1 MKCTAGGIRVLAL
14 AAVIVLIGLMA
25 PQAVTAQTIPL
36 PPNPPDLTASR
47 PQNPCEPYPTCLW
60 LPSDEP
66 APQPDP
72 DAPPL
77 PLQDDPGHHVHLG
90 GIFSIDDSYG
100 RDLHNYDLFAN
111 LPSLLDN
118 PMPAIWLWLGNIGFA
133 VGKYAVGFSVWFTEW
148 AASTQVFDWIK
159 APARDLEDIWT
170 TTVIGGLRLREIAM
184 LITTCYLGLLF
195 ARGLT
200 TRAWRETASTI
211 AVNVLAVAIITHPV
225 DFLIGD
231 DGVLSLSRDLGADV
245 SSIVMGQQPGGTG
258 NPAAPIGQA
267 LIDNLLVTPWETLNY
282 GTPISRVHGIAG
294 ACQYSVKKV
303 LDDGPWS
310 GKDDSTK
317 ARELD
322 GCPGDYGKYNEV
334 ADGNRALGAWLY
346 AVAMVLFV
354 ILTICLNAVQV
365 LAPYLLLF
373 EGLLLALALVAALV
387 PSMQHQLTYRVSS
400 IAATIARLL
409 AGMVFLAVMTV
420 LLRTLMLADL
430 GPQLVRFAVI
440 DLVVFSGF
448 LFRKRLAVNLQRVR
462 AQVNNRLQRLARPR
476 GIPKSL
482 PAPIVPPGP
491 DRLARTLK
499 AGTSAFT
506 ETFAPVGRLK
516 ERLVTAGRTGGRA
529 GGAVLKYTA
538 GAPVSW
544 PETAQRAQTALTS
557 KAGIAKAALARR
569 AEAAKT
575 YAAAYTSNL
584 GTATGA
590 IPAWHAAT
598 TALAAFGDRP
608 AQQKTP
614 KTTYLEA
621 EVAAATPPPL
631 CRTPEFTG
639 NDLAAAAGDR
649 RLVKPSALAAESP
662 LPPGMLPSP
671 APWAQRLRDRLGN
684 SGRKL

>member
-1 MKCTAGGIRVLAL
+1 MRLRSCVTRGLAI
-14 AAVIVLIGLMA
+14 VSVTVLIGLVT
-25 PQAVTAQTIPL
+25 PQAAHGQTQ
-36 PPNPPDLTASR
+36 R
-47 PQNPCEPYPTCLW
+47 NPCEPYPTCLW
-60 LPSDEP
+60 VAGDQPP
-66 APQPDP
+66 PQPDP

-77 PLQDDPGHHVHLG
+77 ALQDDPGHHVHLG
-90 GIFSIDDSYG
+90 GIFSIDDGYG

-111 LPSLLDN
+111 LPGLLDN
-118 PMPAIWLWLGNIGFA
+118 PMPTMWLWLANIGFA

-159 APARDLEDIWT
+159 APAHDLEGIWQT
-170 TTVIGGLRLREIAM
+170 SVIGDLKLREIAM
-184 LITTCYLGLLF
+184 LVATCYLGLLF

-211 AVNVLAVAIITHPV
+211 AVNVLAVAILTHPV
-225 DFLIGD
+225 DVLVGD
-231 DGVLSLSRDLGADV
+231 DGVLSLSRDLAADV
-245 SSIVMGQQPGGTG
+245 SSVVMGHEPGGTG

-267 LIDNLLVTPWETLNY
+267 FIDNLLVTPWETLNY
-282 GTPISRVHGIAG
+282 GTPINRVKGIAG
-294 ACQYSVKKV
+294 ACQYSVKRI

-334 ADGNRALGAWLY
+334 ADGDRTLGAWLY
-346 AVAMVLFV
+346 AIAMLLFA
-354 ILTICLNAVQV
+354 ILVICLNAIQV

-387 PSMQHQLTYRVSS
+387 PSMQHQLAYRVSS

-448 LFRKRLAVNLQRVR
+448 LFRKRLAANLQRVR
-462 AQVNNRLQRLARPR
+462 GQVSSRLQRLGRPR
-476 GIPKSL
+476 HAPKAL
-482 PAPIVPPGP
+482 PTPVVPAGP
-491 DRLARTLK
+491 DRLARTVK
-499 AGTSAFT
+499 AGTSAFA

-516 ERLVTAGRTGGRA
+516 ERLYTAGRA
-529 GGAVLKYTA
+529 GGHAGGQALKYTV

-544 PETAQRAQTALTS
+544 PQAAHRAQTALTA
-557 KAGIAKAALARR
+557 KAGAAKGALARR

-575 YAAAYTSNL
+575 YATAYAGNL
-584 GTATGA
+584 GTATA
-590 IPAWHAAT
+590 STCSDLKARAASSAAT
-598 TALAAFGDRP
+598 RHSATRSGRCCRTRASPPSPGSRSRRSSPYEQPDRRP
-608 AQQKTP
+608 A
-614 KTTYLEA
+614 LE
-621 EVAAATPPPL
+621 
-631 CRTPEFTG
+631 RI
-639 NDLAAAAGDR
+639 D
-649 RLVKPSALAAESP
+649 
-662 LPPGMLPSP
+662 
-671 APWAQRLRDRLGN
+671 
-684 SGRKL
+684 

>member
-1 MKCTAGGIRVLAL
+1 MPGNQPT
-14 AAVIVLIGLMA
+14 
-25 PQAVTAQTIPL
+25 PL
-36 PPNPPDLTASR
+36 KP
-47 PQNPCEPYPTCLW
+47 E
-60 LPSDEP
+60 
-66 APQPDP
+66 P

-77 PLQDDPGHHVHLG
+77 PLQDDPSHHVHLG
-90 GIFSIDDSYG
+90 GIFSIDDGYG

-111 LPSLLDN
+111 LPGLLDN
-118 PMPAIWLWLGNIGFA
+118 PMPTIWLWLGNIGFA

-159 APARDLEDIWT
+159 APAHDLEDIWQT
-170 TTVIGGLRLREIAM
+170 SVIGDLKLRQIAM
-184 LITTCYLGLLF
+184 LLATCYLGLLF

-211 AVNVLAVAIITHPV
+211 AVNVLAVAILTHPV
-225 DFLIGD
+225 DVLIGD
-231 DGVLSLSRDLGADV
+231 NGVLSLSRDIAADV
-245 SSIVMGQQPGGTG
+245 SSVIMGQEPGGTG

-267 LIDNLLVTPWETLNY
+267 FIDNLLVTPWETLNY
-282 GTPISRVHGIAG
+282 GTPISRVKGIAG
-294 ACQYSVKKV
+294 ACQYSVKRV

-334 ADGNRALGAWLY
+334 ADGDRTLGAWLY
-346 AVAMVLFV
+346 AIAMILFA
-354 ILTICLNAVQV
+354 ILVICLNAVQV

-387 PSMQHQLTYRVSS
+387 PSMQHQLAYRVSS

-448 LFRKRLAVNLQRVR
+448 LFRKRLTANLQRVR
-462 AQVNNRLQRLARPR
+462 GQLSSRLQRLGRPR
-476 GIPKSL
+476 QAPKAL
-482 PAPIVPPGP
+482 PTPVVPAGP
-491 DRLARTLK
+491 DRLARTFK
-499 AGTSAFT
+499 AGTSAFA

-516 ERLVTAGRTGGRA
+516 ERLVTAGRA
-529 GGAVLKYTA
+529 GGKAGGQALKYTV

-544 PETAQRAQTALTS
+544 PQAAQRAQTALTA
-557 KAGIAKAALARR
+557 KAGVAKGALARR
-569 AEAAKT
+569 TEAAKT
-575 YAAAYTSNL
+575 YATAYAGNL

-590 IPAWHAAT
+590 RPAWHAAT
-598 TALAAFGDRP
+598 NVLAALSDRP
-608 AQQKTP
+608 RGQKPATS
-614 KTTYLEA
+614 TYFGA
-621 EVAAATPPPL
+621 EIAGATPPATGRKPA
-631 CRTPEFTG
+631 FTG
-639 NDLAAAAGDR
+639 TDLGAAGR
-649 RLVKPSALAAESP
+649 GRGFIAKPPAETS
-662 LPPGMLPSP
+662 LPPAMLPPSV
-671 APWAQRLRDRLGN
+671 PWAQRLRERLGDAA
-684 SGRKL
+684 SRR

>member
-1 MKCTAGGIRVLAL
+1 MKFREVGTRGLAI
-14 AAVIVLIGLMA
+14 AAVIVLIGLLA
-25 PQAVTAQTIPL
+25 PQVAHGQTLPL
-36 PPNPPDLTASR
+36 PPNPIDPPLFPTTPH

-60 LPSDEP
+60 VPGNEP
-66 APQPDP
+66 APPQPDP
-72 DAPPL
+72 DAPSL

-90 GIFSIDDSYG
+90 GIFSIDDGYG

-111 LPSLLDN
+111 LPWLMNN
-118 PMPAIWLWLGNIGFA
+118 PMPTIWLWLGNIGFA
-133 VGKYAVGFSVWFTEW
+133 VGKYAVWFTEW
-148 AASTQVFDWIK
+148 SASTQVFDWIK
-159 APARDLEDIWT
+159 APARDLENIWQ

-184 LITTCYLGLLF
+184 LIATCYLGLLF

-211 AVNVLAVAIITHPV
+211 VVNVLAIAIITYPV

-245 SSIVMGQQPGGTG
+245 SSVIMGQQPHGTG

-267 LIDNLLVTPWETLNY
+267 LIDNLLITPWETLNY
-282 GTPISRVHGIAG
+282 GTPISRVQGIAG

-322 GCPGDYGKYNEV
+322 GCPGDHGKYNEV
-334 ADGNRALGAWLY
+334 ADGDRALGAWLY
-346 AVAMVLFV
+346 AVAMVLFA

-387 PSMQHQLTYRVSS
+387 PSMRHQLAYRVSS

-448 LFRKRLAVNLQRVR
+448 LFRKRLAANLQRVR
-462 AQVNNRLQRLARPR
+462 SQVNTRLQRLARPR
-476 GIPKSL
+476 GAVKPL
-482 PAPIVPPGP
+482 PAPVVSPGP
-491 DRLARTLK
+491 DRLARTVK
-499 AGTSAFT
+499 AGTSAFA

-516 ERLVTAGRTGGRA
+516 QRLVTAGRVGAHA
-529 GGAVLKYTA
+529 GGTALKYTV

-544 PETAQRAQTALTS
+544 PDVAQRAHTTLTA
-557 KAGIAKAALARR
+557 KAGVAKVSLARR
-569 AEAAKT
+569 AAAAKT
-575 YAAAYTSNL
+575 YTAAYGGNL

-590 IPAWHAAT
+590 IPAWRAAST
-598 TALAAFGDRP
+598 VLSALDDRP
-608 AQQKTP
+608 DRLKQAP
-614 KTTYLEA
+614 TYLGREI
-621 EVAAATPPPL
+621 AAVTPPTTG
-631 CRTPEFTG
+631 RTPEFAGT
-639 NDLAAAAGDR
+639 DLAAKAPGRGFVA
-649 RLVKPSALAAESP
+649 KSSPETP
-662 LPPGMLPSP
+662 LPPAMLPP
-671 APWAQRLRDRLGN
+671 PVPWAQRLRDRLGS
-684 SGRKL
+684 SGHGR

>member
-1 MKCTAGGIRVLAL
+1 MRLAL
-14 AAVIVLIGLMA
+14 ALTIAILIALLNPVVA
-25 PQAVTAQTIPL
+25 TAQT
-36 PPNPPDLTASR
+36 TT
-47 PQNPCEPYPTCLW
+47 NPCEPYPTCLW
-60 LPSDEP
+60 IPGNQP
-66 APQPDP
+66 VPPTPDP

-90 GIFSIDDSYG
+90 GIFSIDDGYG

-159 APARDLEDIWT
+159 APARDLESIWQT
-170 TTVIGGLRLREIAM
+170 SVIGELKLREIAM
-184 LITTCYLGLLF
+184 LTATCYLGLLF

-211 AVNVLAVAIITHPV
+211 AVNVLAIAILTHPV

-245 SSIVMGQQPGGTG
+245 SSVVMGQEPGGTG

-267 LIDNLLVTPWETLNY
+267 FIDNLLVTPWETLNY
-282 GTPISRVHGIAG
+282 GTPISRVKGIAG

-310 GKDDSTK
+310 SKDDSTK

-334 ADGNRALGAWLY
+334 ADGDRALGAWLY
-346 AVAMVLFV
+346 AIAMLLFA
-354 ILTICLNAVQV
+354 ILVICLNTVQV

-387 PSMQHQLTYRVSS
+387 PSMQHQLAYRVSS
-400 IAATIARLL
+400 IAATIAKLL
-409 AGMVFLAVMTV
+409 AGMAFLAVMTV

-448 LFRKRLAVNLQRVR
+448 VFRKRLAANLQRVR
-462 AQVNNRLQRLARPR
+462 GQVSSRLQRLGRPR
-476 GIPKSL
+476 RAPKAL
-482 PAPIVPPGP
+482 PTPIVPAGP
-491 DRLARTLK
+491 DRVARTVK
-499 AGTSAFT
+499 AGTAAFA
-506 ETFAPVGRLK
+506 ETVAPVGRLK
-516 ERLVTAGRTGGRA
+516 ERLVTAGRTGGKV
-529 GGAVLKYTA
+529 GGTALKYTV

-544 PETAQRAQTALTS
+544 PQAAQRAQTALTA
-557 KAGIAKAALARR
+557 KGGVAKAALARH
-569 AEAAKT
+569 AAAAKT
-575 YAAAYTSNL
+575 YTTAYAGNL
-584 GTATGA
+584 GTAAGA
-590 IPAWHAAT
+590 IPVWQAAST
-598 TALAAFGDRP
+598 VLTALGDRP
-608 AQQKTP
+608 DRP
-614 KTTYLEA
+614 KPSPSTYREPELTG
-621 EVAAATPPPL
+621 ATPL
-631 CRTPEFTG
+631 AAGRTPEFTG
-639 NDLAAAAGDR
+639 TDLAVAARGR
-649 RLVKPSALAAESP
+649 GFLPKPSAQPPESP
-662 LPPGMLPSP
+662 LPPAMLPTP
-671 APWAQRLRDRLGN
+671 VPWAQRLRDRLGTFAD
-684 SGRKL
+684 RR

>member
-1 MKCTAGGIRVLAL
+1 MRLSWGVTRAL
-14 AAVIVLIGLMA
+14 AVAAAIVLIGLLA
-25 PQAVTAQTIPL
+25 PQAASGQT
-36 PPNPPDLTASR
+36 

-60 LPSDEP
+60 VPGEQP
-66 APQPDP
+66 PPKPDP

-90 GIFSIDDSYG
+90 GIFSIDDGYG

-111 LPSLLDN
+111 LPGLLDN
-118 PMPAIWLWLGNIGFA
+118 PMPTIWLWLGNIGFA

-159 APARDLEDIWT
+159 APAHDLEGIWQT
-170 TTVIGGLRLREIAM
+170 SVLGDLKLRQIAM
-184 LITTCYLGLLF
+184 LIATCYLGLLF

-211 AVNVLAVAIITHPV
+211 AVNVLAVAILTHPV
-225 DFLIGD
+225 DVLIGD
-231 DGVLSLSRDLGADV
+231 DGVLSLSRDLAADV
-245 SSIVMGQQPGGTG
+245 SSVIMGQEPGGTG

-267 LIDNLLVTPWETLNY
+267 FIDNLLVTPWETLNY
-282 GTPISRVHGIAG
+282 GAPISRVKGIAG

-310 GKDDSTK
+310 GKDDSTR

-334 ADGNRALGAWLY
+334 ADGDRSLGAWLY
-346 AVAMVLFV
+346 AVAMILFA
-354 ILTICLNAVQV
+354 ILVICLNTVQV

-387 PSMQHQLTYRVSS
+387 PSMQHQLAYRVSS

-448 LFRKRLAVNLQRVR
+448 LFRKRLAANLQRVR
-462 AQVNNRLQRLARPR
+462 GQISSRLQQLGRPR
-476 GIPKSL
+476 HAPKAL
-482 PAPIVPPGP
+482 PAPVVPAGP
-491 DRLARTLK
+491 DRLARTVK
-499 AGTSAFT
+499 AGTSAFA

-516 ERLVTAGRTGGRA
+516 ERLVTAGRA
-529 GGAVLKYTA
+529 GGQAGGQVLKYTV

-544 PETAQRAQTALTS
+544 PQAAQRAQTALTA
-557 KAGIAKAALARR
+557 KAGMAKAALARR
-569 AEAAKT
+569 AEVAKT
-575 YAAAYTSNL
+575 YATAYAGNL

-590 IPAWHAAT
+590 LPAWHAAT
-598 TALAAFGDRP
+598 TVLTALGNRSGEHKPAAS
-608 AQQKTP
+608 
-614 KTTYLEA
+614 TYLGA
-621 EVAAATPPPL
+621 EIAGVTPPAAGRKPAFTGKDLGAAARGKPLAETSLAPAMLPPP
-631 CRTPEFTG
+631 
-639 NDLAAAAGDR
+639 
-649 RLVKPSALAAESP
+649 V
-662 LPPGMLPSP
+662 
-671 APWAQRLRDRLGN
+671 PWAQRLRERLGDV
-684 SGRKL
+684 G

>member
-1 MKCTAGGIRVLAL
+1 MKLAVAL
-14 AAVIVLIGLMA
+14 TIAIAIALLNPAVAA
-25 PQAVTAQTIPL
+25 AQTTT
-36 PPNPPDLTASR
+36 PD
-47 PQNPCEPYPTCLW
+47 PCEPYPTCLW
-60 LPSDEP
+60 IPGNQP
-66 APQPDP
+66 APPKPDP

-77 PLQDDPGHHVHLG
+77 PLQDNPGHHVHLG
-90 GIFSIDDSYG
+90 GIFSIDDGYG

-159 APARDLEDIWT
+159 APTGDLEGIWQT
-170 TTVIGGLRLREIAM
+170 SVIGELKLREIA
-184 LITTCYLGLLF
+184 LLTATCYLGLLF

-200 TRAWRETASTI
+200 TRAWRETSSTI
-211 AVNVLAVAIITHPV
+211 AVNVLAIAILTHPV

-245 SSIVMGQQPGGTG
+245 SSVIMGQQPGGTG

-267 LIDNLLVTPWETLNY
+267 FIDNLLVTPWETLNY
-282 GTPISRVHGIAG
+282 GTPISRVKGVEG

-322 GCPGDYGKYNEV
+322 GCPADYGKYNEV
-334 ADGNRALGAWLY
+334 ADGDRTLGAWLY
-346 AVAMVLFV
+346 AIAMLLFA
-354 ILTICLNAVQV
+354 ILVICLNTVQV

-387 PSMQHQLTYRVSS
+387 PSMQHQLAYRVSS

-430 GPQLVRFAVI
+430 GLQLVRFAVI

-448 LFRKRLAVNLQRVR
+448 LFRKRLAANLQRVR
-462 AQVNNRLQRLARPR
+462 AQASERLQRLARPGR
-476 GIPKSL
+476 AAKAL
-482 PAPIVPPGP
+482 PTPVVPAGP
-491 DRLARTLK
+491 DRLARTVK

-506 ETFAPVGRLK
+506 ETFAPAGKLK
-516 ERLVTAGRTGGRA
+516 ERLVTAGRAGGRV
-529 GGAVLKYTA
+529 GGNVVKYTA

-544 PETAQRAQTALTS
+544 PQAAHRAQTALT
-557 KAGIAKAALARR
+557 AKASAAKGVLAGR
-569 AEAAKT
+569 AEAAKAYT
-575 YAAAYTSNL
+575 AAYAGNL
-584 GTATGA
+584 GAATGA
-590 IPAWHAAT
+590 LPAWHAAT
-598 TALAAFGDRP
+598 TLLTAVGNRPAGQKHPAPTYLAA
-608 AQQKTP
+608 
-614 KTTYLEA
+614 EI
-621 EVAAATPPPL
+621 AAVTPPAAGSK
-631 CRTPEFTG
+631 PEFTG
-639 NDLAAAAGDR
+639 RDLAAAVGESGSR
-649 RLVKPSALAAESP
+649 VKPPVLPVS
-662 LPPGMLPSP
+662 LPPATLPP
-671 APWAQRLRDRLGN
+671 PVPWSQRLRDRLGKAGD
-684 SGRKL
+684 GR

>member
-1 MKCTAGGIRVLAL
+1 MKCTASGIRVLAL
-14 AAVIVLIGLMA
+14 AAVTVLIGLMSPHVA
-25 PQAVTAQTIPL
+25 TAQTLPL
-36 PPNPPDLTASR
+36 PPNPPEPTISR
-47 PQNPCEPYPTCLW
+47 PKNPCEPYPTCLW
-60 LPSDEP
+60 LPGDSP
-66 APQPDP
+66 PPQPDP

-90 GIFSIDDSYG
+90 GIFSIDDGYG

-111 LPSLLDN
+111 LPWLMNN
-118 PMPAIWLWLGNIGFA
+118 PMPTIWLWLGNIGFA

-159 APARDLEDIWT
+159 APARDLEDIWQ
-170 TTVIGGLRLREIAM
+170 TTVIGGLRLREIAL
-184 LITTCYLGLLF
+184 LIATCYLGLLF

-200 TRAWRETASTI
+200 TRAWRETAATI

-245 SSIVMGQQPGGTG
+245 SSVVMGQQPGGTG

-334 ADGNRALGAWLY
+334 ADGDRALGAWLY
-346 AVAMVLFV
+346 AVAMILFA

-387 PSMQHQLTYRVSS
+387 PSMRHQLTYRVSS

-420 LLRTLMLADL
+420 LLRTLMLTDL

-448 LFRKRLAVNLQRVR
+448 LFRRRLTANLQRVR
-462 AQVNNRLQRLARPR
+462 AHVNNRLQRLARPR
-476 GIPKSL
+476 GVPKAL
-482 PAPIVPPGP
+482 PAPVVPPGP
-491 DRLARTLK
+491 DRLAHTLK

-516 ERLVTAGRTGGRA
+516 ERLVTAGRAGGHA

-544 PETAQRAQTALTS
+544 PGAAHRAQTALTS
-557 KAGIAKAALARR
+557 KAGTAKAALARR

-575 YAAAYTSNL
+575 YSSAYAGNL

-590 IPAWHAAT
+590 IPAWRAAST
-598 TALAAFGDRP
+598 VLTALSDRTTRQKAP
-608 AQQKTP
+608 ASTH
-614 KTTYLEA
+614 LEA
-621 EVAAATPPPL
+621 KIAAATPPSVG
-631 CRTPEFTG
+631 RTPTFTG
-639 NDLAAAAGDR
+639 DLAAPAGDR
-649 RLVKPSALAAESP
+649 RPAKLPESP
-662 LPPGMLPSP
+662 LPPGMLPPP
-671 APWAQRLRDRLGN
+671 ASWAQRLRDRLGS
-684 SGRKL
+684 SGSGQ

>member
-1 MKCTAGGIRVLAL
+1 MRLRSAGTRGIAIV
-14 AAVIVLIGLMA
+14 AVAVLIGLVT
-25 PQAVTAQTIPL
+25 PQAAHGQTQ
-36 PPNPPDLTASR
+36 
-47 PQNPCEPYPTCLW
+47 QNPCEPYPTCLW
-60 LPSDEP
+60 VPGD
-66 APQPDP
+66 QPPPKPGP

-90 GIFSIDDSYG
+90 GIFSIDDGYG

-111 LPSLLDN
+111 LPGLLDN
-118 PMPAIWLWLGNIGFA
+118 PMPTIWLWLANIGFA

-148 AASTQVFDWIK
+148 AASSQVFDWIK
-159 APARDLEDIWT
+159 APARDLEGIWQT
-170 TTVIGGLRLREIAM
+170 SVIGDLKLREIAM
-184 LITTCYLGLLF
+184 LVATCYLGLLF

-211 AVNVLAVAIITHPV
+211 AVNVLAVGILTHPV
-225 DFLIGD
+225 DVLVGD
-231 DGVLSLSRDLGADV
+231 EGVLSLSRDLAADV
-245 SSIVMGQQPGGTG
+245 SSVVMGQEPGGTG

-267 LIDNLLVTPWETLNY
+267 FIDNLLVTPWETLNY
-282 GTPISRVHGIAG
+282 GTPISRVKGIPG
-294 ACQYSVKKV
+294 ACQYSVKRV

-334 ADGNRALGAWLY
+334 ADGDRTLGAWLY
-346 AVAMVLFV
+346 AIAMLLFA
-354 ILTICLNAVQV
+354 ILVICLNAIQV

-387 PSMQHQLTYRVSS
+387 PSMQHQLAYRVGS

-448 LFRKRLAVNLQRVR
+448 LFRKRLAANLQRVR
-462 AQVNNRLQRLARPR
+462 GQVSSRLQRLGRPR
-476 GIPKSL
+476 HAPKAL
-482 PAPIVPPGP
+482 PTPIVPAGP
-491 DRLARTLK
+491 DRLARTVK
-499 AGTSAFT
+499 AGTSAFA

-516 ERLVTAGRTGGRA
+516 ERLVTAGHA
-529 GGAVLKYTA
+529 GGQVLKYTV

-544 PETAQRAQTALTS
+544 PQAAHRAQTALTT
-557 KAGIAKAALARR
+557 KAGVAKGALARR

-575 YAAAYTSNL
+575 YATAYAGNL

-590 IPAWHAAT
+590 RPAWHAAT
-598 TALAAFGDRP
+598 TVLAALGNRAGGQKP
-608 AQQKTP
+608 AAS
-614 KTTYLEA
+614 TYLSA
-621 EVAAATPPPL
+621 EIAGTTPPATGRKPAFTGTNLGAAAHGRGFITKPPAETAPPP
-631 CRTPEFTG
+631 
-639 NDLAAAAGDR
+639 AM
-649 RLVKPSALAAESP
+649 
-662 LPPGMLPSP
+662 LPPSV
-671 APWAQRLRDRLGN
+671 PWAQRLRQRLGDAA
-684 SGRKL
+684 SRR

>member
-1 MKCTAGGIRVLAL
+1 MRLRSGGTRGLAIG
-14 AAVIVLIGLMA
+14 AVIVLIGLFA
-25 PQAVTAQTIPL
+25 PQAAYGQAQ
-36 PPNPPDLTASR
+36 
-47 PQNPCEPYPTCLW
+47 QNPCEPYPTCLW
-60 LPSDEP
+60 VPGDQP
-66 APQPDP
+66 APPKPDP

-90 GIFSIDDSYG
+90 GIFSIDDGYG

-111 LPSLLDN
+111 LPGLLDN
-118 PMPAIWLWLGNIGFA
+118 PMPTIWLWLGNIGFA

-159 APARDLEDIWT
+159 APARDLEGIWQT
-170 TTVIGGLRLREIAM
+170 SVIGDLKLREIA
-184 LITTCYLGLLF
+184 LLVATCYLGLLF

-225 DFLIGD
+225 DVLVGD
-231 DGVLSLSRDLGADV
+231 DGVLSLSRDLAADV
-245 SSIVMGQQPGGTG
+245 SSVVMGQEPGGTG

-267 LIDNLLVTPWETLNY
+267 FIDNLLITPWETLNY
-282 GTPISRVHGIAG
+282 GTPISRVKGIAG

-334 ADGNRALGAWLY
+334 ADGDRTLGAWLY
-346 AVAMVLFV
+346 AIAMLLFA
-354 ILTICLNAVQV
+354 ILVICLNAVQV

-387 PSMQHQLTYRVSS
+387 PSMQHQLAYRVSS

-448 LFRKRLAVNLQRVR
+448 LFRKRLAANLQRVR
-462 AQVNNRLQRLARPR
+462 GQVSSRLQRLGRPR
-476 GIPKSL
+476 QAPKAL
-482 PAPIVPPGP
+482 PTPVVPAGP
-491 DRLARTLK
+491 DRLARTVK
-499 AGTSAFT
+499 AGTSAFA

-516 ERLVTAGRTGGRA
+516 ERLVTAGRA
-529 GGAVLKYTA
+529 GGQAGGQVLKYTV

-544 PETAQRAQTALTS
+544 PQAAQRAQTALTAKS
-557 KAGIAKAALARR
+557 GMAKAALARR
-569 AEAAKT
+569 TEAAKT
-575 YAAAYTSNL
+575 YATAYAGNV

-590 IPAWHAAT
+590 RPAW
-598 TALAAFGDRP
+598 
-608 AQQKTP
+608 Q
-614 KTTYLEA
+614 
-621 EVAAATPPPL
+621 AATPVLTALSDRSRRQKPAASTYLGAEIAGATPPATG
-631 CRTPEFTG
+631 RKPAFTG
-639 NDLAAAAGDR
+639 TDLGAAARGR
-649 RLVKPSALAAESP
+649 GFITKPSTETL
-662 LPPGMLPSP
+662 LPPAMLPPPVS
-671 APWAQRLRDRLGN
+671 WAQRLRDRLGDAA
-684 SGRKL
+684 GRR

>member
-1 MKCTAGGIRVLAL
+1 MKCTAGGTRVLAL
-14 AAVIVLIGLMA
+14 AAVIVLIGLFT
-25 PQAVTAQTIPL
+25 PQAATAQTLPL
-36 PPNPPDLTASR
+36 APNPPEPTTSR

-60 LPSDEP
+60 LPGDEP

-77 PLQDDPGHHVHLG
+77 PLQDGPGHHVHLG
-90 GIFSIDDSYG
+90 GIFSIDDGYG
-100 RDLHNYDLFAN
+100 RALHHYDLFAN

-133 VGKYAVGFSVWFTEW
+133 LGKYAVGFSVWFTEW

-159 APARDLEDIWT
+159 APARDLEGIWQT
-170 TTVIGGLRLREIAM
+170 SVIGDLQLRQIAM
-184 LITTCYLGLLF
+184 LIATCYLGLLF

-211 AVNVLAVAIITHPV
+211 AVNVLAVAILTHPV
-225 DFLIGD
+225 DVLVGD
-231 DGVLSLSRDLGADV
+231 DGVLSLSRDLAADV
-245 SSIVMGQQPGGTG
+245 SSVIMGQEPGSTG

-267 LIDNLLVTPWETLNY
+267 FIDNLLVTPWETLNY
-282 GTPISRVHGIAG
+282 GTPISRVKGIAG
-294 ACQYSVKKV
+294 ACQYSVKRV

-334 ADGNRALGAWLY
+334 ADGDRTLGAWLY
-346 AVAMVLFV
+346 AVAMVLFA
-354 ILTICLNAVQV
+354 ILVICLNTVQV

-387 PSMQHQLTYRVSS
+387 PSMQHQLAYRVSS

-448 LFRKRLAVNLQRVR
+448 LFRKRLAANLQRVR
-462 AQVNNRLQRLARPR
+462 GQLNSRLQRLGRPR
-476 GIPKSL
+476 SAPKAL
-482 PAPIVPPGP
+482 PTPVAPAGP
-491 DRLARTLK
+491 DRFARTAK
-499 AGTSAFT
+499 AGTSAFA

-516 ERLVTAGRTGGRA
+516 ERLVAAGRTGGQA
-529 GGAVLKYTA
+529 GGQVLKYTV

-544 PETAQRAQTALTS
+544 PQAAQRAQTALTA
-557 KAGIAKAALARR
+557 KAGMAKAALARR
-569 AEAAKT
+569 ADAAKT
-575 YAAAYTSNL
+575 YATAYAGNL

-590 IPAWHAAT
+590 RPAWHAAAT
-598 TALAAFGDRP
+598 VLTALGNRSGGQKPAASTYLGEESAGVTPP
-608 AQQKTP
+608 ATGRKPAFTGTDLGAAARGRGFITKTP
-614 KTTYLEA
+614 AETTLPPA
-621 EVAAATPPPL
+621 MLPPP
-631 CRTPEFTG
+631 
-639 NDLAAAAGDR
+639 
-649 RLVKPSALAAESP
+649 V
-662 LPPGMLPSP
+662 
-671 APWAQRLRDRLGN
+671 PWAQRLRERLGN
-684 SGRKL
+684 AAGRQ